1 MKRTKEE
8 QNFLFKCKEY
18 DITNNYVQCISVQNQ
33 LPEKIK
39 KKKSGIKS
47 PVNMI
52 SEHINTALKQKALH
66 SVKTVDK
73 MKMWLFL
80 FLVCI
85 H

>member
-1 MKRTKEE
+1 
-8 QNFLFKCKEY
+8 
-18 DITNNYVQCISVQNQ
+18 
-33 LPEKIK
+33 
-39 KKKSGIKS
+39 
-47 PVNMI
+47 MI